1 MKMKKMVGALALT
14 AALAMGTAPAFA
26 SGTETENAFSDSGST
41 EVKAK
46 VDTVN
51 KQVRATVPLQV
62 TVVFGATGGGE
73 ITGPSADAYKVTNIG
88 EGDIKLTNIEL
99 TGMHETFTSSVISFD
114 GTDYTDPVSGN
125 TFDTGDHIMFTA
137 QTANNKVYLTDTHA
151 AKDQTTGL
159 TDKAVI
165 ESIFGSGSAKKWSD
179 EPIAVGAN
187 CPITLGGLHY
197 FNSTL
202 ASGNMTDTLCN
213 LKVTIASATA

>member
-26 SGTETENAFSDSGST
+26 AGTETENAFSDSGST
-41 EVKAK
+41 KVKAK

-73 ITGPSADAYKVTNIG
+73 ITGPTADAYKVTNIG

-99 TGMHETFTSSVISFD
+99 TNMHTTFTSSPIYFD
-114 GTDYTDPVSGN
+114 GTDYMDLTGTAYTTGN
-125 TFDTGDHIMFTA
+125 HIMFTV
-137 QTANNKVYLTDTHA
+137 QTPNGNYAYVTTNHA
-151 AKDQTTGL
+151 ANAQKAIGD
-159 TDKAVI
+159 DKTVI
-165 ESIFGSGSAKKWSD
+165 EGLDGTAKKWTD
-179 EPIAVGAN
+179 EAIAVGAD
-187 CPITLGGLHY
+187 CPITLGGLHW
-197 FNSTL
+197 FKDTL
-202 ASGNMTDTLCN
+202 ASGEMSDTLCN

>member
-1 MKMKKMVGALALT
+1 MKTKKMIGALALT

-26 SGTETENAFSDSGST
+26 AGTEADNAFSDSGST

-73 ITGPSADAYKVTNIG
+73 ITGPSAGAYKVTNIG

-99 TGMHETFTSSVISFD
+99 TGMHSTFTPSVITFD
-114 GTDYTDPVSGN
+114 GTDYTDPNSGN
-125 TFDTGDHIMFTA
+125 TFTSGDHIMFTA

-151 AKDQTTGL
+151 AKDQTTGML
-159 TDKAVI
+159 DKNVI
-165 ESIFGSGSAKKWSD
+165 ESFFGSGTAKRWAD
-179 EPIAVGAN
+179 EPIAVGEN

-202 ASGNMTDTLCN
+202 DSGEMTDTLCN
-213 LKVTIASATA
+213 LKVTIAAA